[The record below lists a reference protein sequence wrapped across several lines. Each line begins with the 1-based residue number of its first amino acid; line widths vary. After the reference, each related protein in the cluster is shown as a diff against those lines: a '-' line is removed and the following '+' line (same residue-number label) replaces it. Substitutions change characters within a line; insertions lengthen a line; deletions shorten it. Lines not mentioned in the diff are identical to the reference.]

1 MEKIMIIDEDE
12 VRDEIK
18 ELMDLIRLDE
28 KYASLL
34 SDGIFPID
42 HEAIEFNYQR
52 RFRIMEISRKY
63 GLG

>member
-1 MEKIMIIDEDE
+1 MSALISVFTKQCQ
-12 VRDEIK
+12 VEIK